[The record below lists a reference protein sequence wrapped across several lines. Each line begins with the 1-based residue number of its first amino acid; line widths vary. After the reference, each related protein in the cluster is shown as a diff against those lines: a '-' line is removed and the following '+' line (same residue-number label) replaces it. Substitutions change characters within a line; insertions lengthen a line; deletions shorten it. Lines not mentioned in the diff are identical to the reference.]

1 MAISDLLDAVLR
13 YQGIEYA
20 VCDSQRRI
28 REHSR
33 SLPGLVTTDPV
44 PASLVGW
51 RLEEL
56 FVEFMGAEASLTEDV
71 VGGEP
76 CFHLKHVYRESLGGR
91 PGYLTLTVVGYGAGL
106 LVIVADT
113 TQESD
118 LARGLMQQR
127 NEVLLLQAK
136 LQAANDRLDYLLHHL
151 VPTSVARQVMAQ
163 RELPKLG
170 GQCRTVT
177 LLFADV
183 RGYTTLAETLDPA
196 VVMDMLNRQFSVIGG
211 LIAQYG
217 GTINQY
223 AGDQIMAI
231 FNAPDEQPDH
241 ALRAVTAGLDIQ
253 AALANLED
261 RFFEGAQ
268 RDMLRF
274 GIGVNTG
281 PVVVGYLGFEARFDY
296 TAIGDA
302 TNVAAR
308 LSSVARPREVLI
320 GPRTQEL
327 VREHIQTEPVEPIQL
342 RGRATHIAIY
352 RALR

>member
-1 MAISDLLDAVLR
+1 VADPDLLSAVLR
-13 YQGIEYA
+13 FQGIEYA
-20 VCDSQRRI
+20 LCDGQRRI

-33 SLPGLVTTDPV
+33 GVPALVTMDKIPD
-44 PASLVGW
+44 SLVGW

-56 FVEFMGAEASLTEDV
+56 FVEFMGAEASLAEDM
-71 VGGEP
+71 VGDEP
-76 CFHLKHVYRESLGGR
+76 CFRLSHVYREDLGGQ
-91 PGYLTLTVVGYGAGL
+91 PGYLTLTVMGYGAGFL
-106 LVIVADT
+106 MIIANT

-118 LARGLMQQR
+118 LARRLMQQR
-127 NEVLLLQAK
+127 NEVMLLQTK
-136 LQAANDRLDYLLHHL
+136 LVGAYDRLDYLLQHF
-151 VPTSVARQVMAQ
+151 VPKSVARQVMSQ

-183 RGYTTLAETLDPA
+183 RGYTTLAETLDPST
-196 VVMDMLNRQFSVIGG
+196 VMDMLNRQFAVIGG
-211 LIAQYG
+211 LISQYG

-231 FNAPDEQPDH
+231 FNAPDDQPDH

-253 AALANLED
+253 AALANLEEY
-261 RFFEGAQ
+261 FFEGAQ
-268 RDMLRF
+268 KDLLRF
-274 GIGVNTG
+274 GIGINTG

-296 TAIGDA
+296 TAIGDT

-308 LSSVARPREVLI
+308 LSAIAQPREVLI
-320 GPRTQEL
+320 GPQTWEKVHEQVRTEL
-327 VREHIQTEPVEPIQL
+327 VEPTQL
-342 RGRATHIAIY
+342 RGRVAHITVY